1 MIEDRP
7 CSYVICTVIRKKCL
21 VSTQYKQAVVN
32 LPSCYTQFGSRSM
45 TRLTRVVEMR
55 THQGWQLIK
64 LVKEVS
70 GTGFCTGK
78 GAIKLTVRRILVKLA
93 ILTLLLTANGRIKK
107 GEELDSR
114 TNE

>member
-1 MIEDRP
+1 M
-7 CSYVICTVIRKKCL
+7 
-21 VSTQYKQAVVN
+21 
-32 LPSCYTQFGSRSM
+32 
-45 TRLTRVVEMR
+45 
-55 THQGWQLIK
+55 IK

-78 GAIKLTVRRILVKLA
+78 GAIELTRRRILVKLA

>member
-1 MIEDRP
+1 
-7 CSYVICTVIRKKCL
+7 
-21 VSTQYKQAVVN
+21 
-32 LPSCYTQFGSRSM
+32 M

-55 THQGWQLIK
+55 THQGRQLMK

-78 GAIKLTVRRILVKLA
+78 GAIKLTMRRILVKLA
-93 ILTLLLTANGRIKK
+93 ILTLLPTANGRIKK